1 MIYIEFTHKGERFA
15 VCCEDAT
22 DANIVRSSA
31 NYCFG
36 NTRIKK
42 RIDKN
47 VRLMTLEEFDSITDE
62 IVYSE

>member
-1 MIYIEFTHKGERFA
+1 MTYIEFTHKGERFA

-22 DANIVRSSA
+22 DANIVRSTA

>member
-1 MIYIEFTHKGERFA
+1 MTYIEFTHKGERFA
-15 VCCEDAT
+15 VGCEDAV
-22 DANIVRSSA
+22 DANIVRSTA